1 MLNQTL
7 TLSQTQQLQM
17 ILAPQLRQSLEM
29 LQVPILELRAMIQK
43 ELEQN
48 PTLEEA
54 PPEIATPETE
64 TAETAVAETEPAVQT
79 PEDESNQEF
88 DKEFEALS
96 RLDDEWKDYFF
107 QNVRTSP
114 YSKDDAEKRQ
124 FMLDSMVQTES
135 LQEHLLSQLNLSDL
149 PEKDKQIGELIIGSF
164 NDDGYLTTPIEELA
178 VSTASD
184 PHHVEDIL
192 AVVQDFHPTG
202 VGARNLSEC
211 LLLQLE
217 RLGKS
222 DAVVESIIRQHLDQ
236 LGGRK
241 FLDIAKALKIT
252 IEEVQQAAKLI
263 ATLEPKPG
271 RIFSPET
278 ATYIL
283 AEIVVRKVDGEYVV
297 IMNDDQLPH
306 VRISRYYRE
315 LLNDENTKPE
325 VKTYIRDRIRS
336 SAFIIK
342 SIYQR
347 QSTIYR
353 IACEIV
359 RVQTDFLDHGISRL
373 KPLTMADIAKIVGV
387 HETTVSR
394 AVSGKYMKTPDNVYE
409 MKYFFTPGI
418 RTTDGK
424 EVSNKTVRDMLAGM
438 VANEDQSAPLSD
450 QDIMEQLGKQGVSIA
465 RRTIA
470 KYRLA
475 LRIPPSHMRKSI

>member
-48 PTLEEA
+48 PTLEEVPA
-54 PPEIATPETE
+54 EPPVVE
-64 TAETAVAETEPAVQT
+64 TAAAEIEPASQT
-79 PEDESNQEF
+79 PEDQSERQF
-88 DKEFEALS
+88 DKEFEELS

-107 QNVRTSP
+107 QNVRAST
-114 YSKDDAEKRQ
+114 YSKDDAEKRE
-124 FMLDSMVQTES
+124 FMMDSLIQTES

-149 PEKDKQIGELIIGSF
+149 PDNDKQIGELIIGSI
-164 NDDGYLTTPIEELA
+164 NDDGYLTTPISELA
-178 VSTASD
+178 ISTASD

-192 AVVQDFHPTG
+192 SVVQDFHPTG
-202 VGARNLSEC
+202 VGARDLSEC
-211 LLLQLE
+211 LLVQLE
-217 RLGKS
+217 RLAKS
-222 DAVVESIIRQHLDQ
+222 DTVAASIVREHLDK
-236 LGGRK
+236 LGGKK

-252 IEEVQQAAKLI
+252 VEDVQQAAKLI
-263 ATLEPKPG
+263 ATLDPKPG
-271 RIFSPET
+271 KIFSPDT
-278 ATYIL
+278 AEYVL
-283 AEIVVRKVDGEYVV
+283 PEVVVQKVDGEYVV

-306 VRISRYYRE
+306 VRISKYYRE
-315 LLNDENTKPE
+315 LLDDENTKPE

-342 SIYQR
+342 SIHQR

-394 AVSGKYMKTPDNVYE
+394 AVSGKYMKTPGNIYE

-418 RTTDGK
+418 RTADGQ
-424 EVSNKTVRDMLAGM
+424 EVSNKTVRDMLANI
-438 VANEDQSAPLSD
+438 VTNEDHSAPLSD
-450 QDIMEQLGKQGVSIA
+450 QEIMELLKKQGVSIA

-475 LRIPPSHMRKSI
+475 LRIQPSHMRKSG